1 MFIIPEYYIL
11 EAVNQLK
18 IIGINNQL
26 RIPDDVM
33 FVNGI
38 LATAMNNFF
47 LYRLSSFSH
56 TDKRYIAWG
65 KNALTPRK
73 QHATYEYLSYL
84 ML

>member
-1 MFIIPEYYIL
+1 MH
-11 EAVNQLK
+11 N
-18 IIGINNQL
+18 
-26 RIPDDVM
+26 
-33 FVNGI
+33 
-38 LATAMNNFF
+38 TAMNNPAKNFF
-47 LYRLSSFSH
+47 IDCHPSH